1 VEDAGRPTGI
11 ARPTNT
17 VATTASAKPTVA
29 ASSRSP
35 STGTANNIERKGWTS
50 CTWLTR
56 TVPPRARPRYQAKK
70 PSHIEN
76 TVT

>member
-1 VEDAGRPTGI
+1 MRLPM
-11 ARPTNT
+11 NT
-17 VATTASAKPTVA
+17 VAITASAKARVS

-35 STGTANNIERKGWTS
+35 SNGTAASIDTKGCSS

-56 TVPPRARPRYQAKK
+56 TVPPSARPRYHAKK

-76 TVT
+76 SAT